1 MINLDKIQS
10 MWQEDCKIDIDNMH
24 EESIKVPQLHSKYH
38 EILNNLILLRTKAQ
52 KIQKSVRHERYEYYS
67 GKADP
72 EVYEKEPF
80 PKKVRDKDALIRY
93 MDADDRVSDANLK
106 VEYYDV
112 MINYTES
119 ILKQISIVHIKS
131 KIQLNGINSKL
142 DLHDPLN
149 YQKEKR
155 GLCYDRLRT
164 ICVS

>member
-80 PKKVRDKDALIRY
+80 PKKVRHKDALIRY
-93 MDADDRVSDANLK
+93 MDADDRVSEANLK

-119 ILKQISIVHIKS
+119 ILKQISNRTYQIK
-131 KIQLNGINSKL
+131 NSIEWHKF
-142 DLHDPLN
+142 
-149 YQKEKR
+149 QA
-155 GLCYDRLRT
+155 GFT
-164 ICVS
+164 

>member
-67 GKADP
+67 GKAAP
-72 EVYEKEPF
+72 EVYQKEPF

-93 MDADDRVSDANLK
+93 MDADERVSEANLK

-119 ILKQISIVHIKS
+119 ILKQISNRTYQIK
-131 KIQLNGINSKL
+131 NSIEWHKF
-142 DLHDPLN
+142 
-149 YQKEKR
+149 QA
-155 GLCYDRLRT
+155 GFT
-164 ICVS
+164 

>member
-24 EESIKVPQLHSKYH
+24 EESIKIPQLHSKYH

-67 GKADP
+67 GKSDP
-72 EVYEKEPF
+72 DVYEREPF
-80 PKKVRDKDALIRY
+80 PKKVRDNDALIRY

-119 ILKQISIVHIKS
+119 ILKQISNRTYQIK
-131 KIQLNGINSKL
+131 NSIEWHKF
-142 DLHDPLN
+142 
-149 YQKEKR
+149 QA
-155 GLCYDRLRT
+155 GFT
-164 ICVS
+164 

>member
-72 EVYEKEPF
+72 EVYEREPF

-106 VEYYDV
+106 VEYYAV

-119 ILKQISIVHIKS
+119 ILKQISNRTYQIK
-131 KIQLNGINSKL
+131 NSIEWPKF
-142 DLHDPLN
+142 
-149 YQKEKR
+149 QA
-155 GLCYDRLRT
+155 GFT
-164 ICVS
+164 

>member
-1 MINLDKIQS
+1 MINLEKIQS

-72 EVYEKEPF
+72 EVYEREPF

-93 MDADDRVSDANLK
+93 MDADDRVSEANLK

-119 ILKQISIVHIKS
+119 ILKQISNRTYQIK
-131 KIQLNGINSKL
+131 NSIEWHKF
-142 DLHDPLN
+142 
-149 YQKEKR
+149 QA
-155 GLCYDRLRT
+155 GFT
-164 ICVS
+164 

>member
-24 EESIKVPQLHSKYH
+24 EEQIKVPQLHSKYH

-93 MDADDRVSDANLK
+93 MDADDRVSEANLK

-119 ILKQISIVHIKS
+119 ILKQISNRTYQIK
-131 KIQLNGINSKL
+131 NSIE
-142 DLHDPLN
+142 LHKF
-149 YQKEKR
+149 QA
-155 GLCYDRLRT
+155 GFT
-164 ICVS
+164 

>member
-24 EESIKVPQLHSKYH
+24 EESIKIPQLHSKYH
-38 EILNNLILLRTKAQ
+38 EILNNLILLRTNAQ

-72 EVYEKEPF
+72 EVYEREPF

-93 MDADDRVSDANLK
+93 MDADDRVSEANLK

-119 ILKQISIVHIKS
+119 ILKQISNRTYQIK
-131 KIQLNGINSKL
+131 NSIEWHKF
-142 DLHDPLN
+142 
-149 YQKEKR
+149 QA
-155 GLCYDRLRT
+155 GFT
-164 ICVS
+164 

>member
-10 MWQEDCKIDIDNMH
+10 MWQADCKIDIDNMH
-24 EESIKVPQLHSKYH
+24 EESIKVPHLHSKYH

-93 MDADDRVSDANLK
+93 MDADERVSDANLK

-119 ILKQISIVHIKS
+119 ILRQISNRTYQIK
-131 KIQLNGINSKL
+131 NSIEWHKF
-142 DLHDPLN
+142 
-149 YQKEKR
+149 QA
-155 GLCYDRLRT
+155 GFT
-164 ICVS
+164 

>member
-52 KIQKSVRHERYEYYS
+52 KIQKSVRHEKYEYYT
-67 GKADP
+67 GRADP
-72 EVYEKEPF
+72 EVYEREPF

-119 ILKQISIVHIKS
+119 ILKQISNRTYQIK
-131 KIQLNGINSKL
+131 NSIEWHKF
-142 DLHDPLN
+142 
-149 YQKEKR
+149 QA
-155 GLCYDRLRT
+155 GFT
-164 ICVS
+164 

>member
-67 GKADP
+67 GKSDP
-72 EVYEKEPF
+72 EVYEREPF

-93 MDADDRVSDANLK
+93 MDADDRVSEANLK

-119 ILKQISIVHIKS
+119 ILKQISNRTYQIK
-131 KIQLNGINSKL
+131 NSIEWHKF
-142 DLHDPLN
+142 
-149 YQKEKR
+149 QA
-155 GLCYDRLRT
+155 GFT
-164 ICVS
+164 

>member
-119 ILKQISIVHIKS
+119 ILRQISNRTYQIK
-131 KIQLNGINSKL
+131 NSIEWHKL
-142 DLHDPLN
+142 
-149 YQKEKR
+149 QA
-155 GLCYDRLRT
+155 GFT
-164 ICVS
+164 

>member
-119 ILKQISIVHIKS
+119 ILKQISNRTYQIK
-131 KIQLNGINSKL
+131 NSIEWHKFQAGFTC
-142 DLHDPLN
+142 P
-149 YQKEKR
+149 
-155 GLCYDRLRT
+155 T
-164 ICVS
+164 

>member
-52 KIQKSVRHERYEYYS
+52 KIQKNVRHERYEYYS

-93 MDADDRVSDANLK
+93 MDADDRVSEANLK

-119 ILKQISIVHIKS
+119 ILKQISNRTYQIK
-131 KIQLNGINSKL
+131 NSIEWHKF
-142 DLHDPLN
+142 
-149 YQKEKR
+149 QA
-155 GLCYDRLRT
+155 GFT
-164 ICVS
+164 

>member
-24 EESIKVPQLHSKYH
+24 EESIKIPQLHSKYH
-38 EILNNLILLRTKAQ
+38 EILNNLILLRTNAQ

-93 MDADDRVSDANLK
+93 MDADERVSESNLK
-106 VEYYDV
+106 VEYYKV

-119 ILKQISIVHIKS
+119 ILKQISNRTYQIK
-131 KIQLNGINSKL
+131 NSIEWHKF
-142 DLHDPLN
+142 
-149 YQKEKR
+149 QA
-155 GLCYDRLRT
+155 GFT
-164 ICVS
+164 

>member
-72 EVYEKEPF
+72 DVYEREPF

-119 ILKQISIVHIKS
+119 ILKQISNRTYQI

-155 GLCYDRLRT
+155 SLCYHRL
-164 ICVS
+164 

>member
-72 EVYEKEPF
+72 EVYEREPF

-93 MDADDRVSDANLK
+93 MDADDRVSEANLK

-119 ILKQISIVHIKS
+119 ILEQISNRTYQIK
-131 KIQLNGINSKL
+131 NSIEWHKF
-142 DLHDPLN
+142 
-149 YQKEKR
+149 QA
-155 GLCYDRLRT
+155 GFT
-164 ICVS
+164 

>member
-24 EESIKVPQLHSKYH
+24 EESIKVAQLHSKYD

-93 MDADDRVSDANLK
+93 MDADERVSDANLK

-119 ILKQISIVHIKS
+119 ILRQISNRTYQIK
-131 KIQLNGINSKL
+131 NSIEWHKF
-142 DLHDPLN
+142 
-149 YQKEKR
+149 QA
-155 GLCYDRLRT
+155 GFT
-164 ICVS
+164 

>member
-72 EVYEKEPF
+72 EVYQREPF

-93 MDADDRVSDANLK
+93 MDADDRVSEANLK

-119 ILKQISIVHIKS
+119 ILKQISNRTYQIK
-131 KIQLNGINSKL
+131 NSIEWHKF
-142 DLHDPLN
+142 
-149 YQKEKR
+149 QA
-155 GLCYDRLRT
+155 
-164 ICVS
+164 

>member
-24 EESIKVPQLHSKYH
+24 EESIKIPQLHSKYH

-72 EVYEKEPF
+72 DVYEKEPF

-119 ILKQISIVHIKS
+119 ILKQISNRTYQIK
-131 KIQLNGINSKL
+131 NSIEWHKF
-142 DLHDPLN
+142 
-149 YQKEKR
+149 QA
-155 GLCYDRLRT
+155 GFT
-164 ICVS
+164 

>member
-67 GKADP
+67 GKAAP
-72 EVYEKEPF
+72 EVYQKEPF

-119 ILKQISIVHIKS
+119 ILKQISNRTYQIK
-131 KIQLNGINSKL
+131 NSIEWHKF
-142 DLHDPLN
+142 
-149 YQKEKR
+149 QA
-155 GLCYDRLRT
+155 GFT
-164 ICVS
+164 

>member
-72 EVYEKEPF
+72 EGYEKEPF

-119 ILKQISIVHIKS
+119 ILKQISNRTYQIK
-131 KIQLNGINSKL
+131 NSIEWHKF
-142 DLHDPLN
+142 
-149 YQKEKR
+149 QA
-155 GLCYDRLRT
+155 GFT
-164 ICVS
+164 

>member
-24 EESIKVPQLHSKYH
+24 EESIKIPQLHSKYH
-38 EILNNLILLRTKAQ
+38 EILNNLILLRTKAK
-52 KIQKSVRHERYEYYS
+52 KIQKSVRHKRYEYYS

-72 EVYEKEPF
+72 EVYEKAPF

-119 ILKQISIVHIKS
+119 ILKQISNRTYQIK
-131 KIQLNGINSKL
+131 NSIEWHKF
-142 DLHDPLN
+142 
-149 YQKEKR
+149 QA
-155 GLCYDRLRT
+155 GFT
-164 ICVS
+164 

>member
-72 EVYEKEPF
+72 EVYEREPF

-93 MDADDRVSDANLK
+93 MDADNRVSDANLK

-119 ILKQISIVHIKS
+119 ILKQISNRTYQIK
-131 KIQLNGINSKL
+131 NSIEWHKF
-142 DLHDPLN
+142 
-149 YQKEKR
+149 QA
-155 GLCYDRLRT
+155 GFT
-164 ICVS
+164 

>member
-1 MINLDKIQS
+1 M
-10 MWQEDCKIDIDNMH
+10 
-24 EESIKVPQLHSKYH
+24 
-38 EILNNLILLRTKAQ
+38 RTKAQ

-72 EVYEKEPF
+72 EVYEREPF

-119 ILKQISIVHIKS
+119 ILKQISNRTYQIK
-131 KIQLNGINSKL
+131 NSIEWHKF
-142 DLHDPLN
+142 
-149 YQKEKR
+149 QA
-155 GLCYDRLRT
+155 GFT
-164 ICVS
+164 

>member
-24 EESIKVPQLHSKYH
+24 EESIKVPQQHSKYH
-38 EILNNLILLRTKAQ
+38 EILNNFILLRTKAQ

-119 ILKQISIVHIKS
+119 ILKQISNRTYQIK
-131 KIQLNGINSKL
+131 NSIEWHKF
-142 DLHDPLN
+142 
-149 YQKEKR
+149 QA
-155 GLCYDRLRT
+155 GFT
-164 ICVS
+164 

>member
-106 VEYYDV
+106 VEYFDV

-119 ILKQISIVHIKS
+119 ILKQISNRTYQIK
-131 KIQLNGINSKL
+131 NSIEWHKF
-142 DLHDPLN
+142 
-149 YQKEKR
+149 QA
-155 GLCYDRLRT
+155 GFT
-164 ICVS
+164 

>member
-38 EILNNLILLRTKAQ
+38 EILNNLILLRTKDQ

-119 ILKQISIVHIKS
+119 ILKQISNRTYQIK
-131 KIQLNGINSKL
+131 NSIEWHKF
-142 DLHDPLN
+142 
-149 YQKEKR
+149 QAGFK
-155 GLCYDRLRT
+155 
-164 ICVS
+164 

>member
-24 EESIKVPQLHSKYH
+24 EESIKIPQLHSKYH

-72 EVYEKEPF
+72 EVYEREPF
-80 PKKVRDKDALIRY
+80 PKKVRAKDALIRY
-93 MDADDRVSDANLK
+93 MDADDRVSEANLK

-119 ILKQISIVHIKS
+119 ILKQISNRTYQIK
-131 KIQLNGINSKL
+131 NSIEWHKF
-142 DLHDPLN
+142 
-149 YQKEKR
+149 QA
-155 GLCYDRLRT
+155 GFT
-164 ICVS
+164 

>member
-72 EVYEKEPF
+72 EVYEREPF

-93 MDADDRVSDANLK
+93 MDADERLTEANLK
-106 VEYYDV
+106 VEYYNV

-119 ILKQISIVHIKS
+119 ILKQISNRTYQIK
-131 KIQLNGINSKL
+131 NSIEWHKF
-142 DLHDPLN
+142 
-149 YQKEKR
+149 QA
-155 GLCYDRLRT
+155 GFT
-164 ICVS
+164 

>member
-72 EVYEKEPF
+72 EVYEREPF

-93 MDADDRVSDANLK
+93 MDADERVSDANLK

-119 ILKQISIVHIKS
+119 ILKQISNRTYQIK
-131 KIQLNGINSKL
+131 NSIEWHKFQAGFTC
-142 DLHDPLN
+142 P
-149 YQKEKR
+149 
-155 GLCYDRLRT
+155 T
-164 ICVS
+164 

>member
-24 EESIKVPQLHSKYH
+24 EESIKVPQLHSKYN
-38 EILNNLILLRTKAQ
+38 EILNNLILLLTKAQ

-119 ILKQISIVHIKS
+119 ILKQISNRTYQIK
-131 KIQLNGINSKL
+131 NSIEWHKF
-142 DLHDPLN
+142 
-149 YQKEKR
+149 QA
-155 GLCYDRLRT
+155 GFT
-164 ICVS
+164 

>member
-24 EESIKVPQLHSKYH
+24 EESIKVPQLQSKYH

-106 VEYYDV
+106 VEYYVV

-119 ILKQISIVHIKS
+119 ILKQISNRTYQIK
-131 KIQLNGINSKL
+131 NSIEWHKF
-142 DLHDPLN
+142 
-149 YQKEKR
+149 QA
-155 GLCYDRLRT
+155 GFT
-164 ICVS
+164 